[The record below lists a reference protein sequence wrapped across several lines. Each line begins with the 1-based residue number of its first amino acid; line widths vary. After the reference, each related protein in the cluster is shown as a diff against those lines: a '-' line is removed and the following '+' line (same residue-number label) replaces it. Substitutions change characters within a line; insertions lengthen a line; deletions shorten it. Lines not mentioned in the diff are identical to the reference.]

1 MNTLYFISLVITASL
16 SVLTTLIAPI
26 LVTRYKRYKRAK
38 KQKLNELIAIEVE
51 RQIKQII
58 ND

>member
-1 MNTLYFISLVITASL
+1 MILYFILTAIIA
-16 SVLTTLIAPI
+16 SVATIIAPK
-26 LVTRYKRYKRAK
+26 LVARIKRFKTHKR
-38 KQKLNELIAIEVE
+38 QKLNELIRAEVE

>member
-1 MNTLYFISLVITASL
+1 MIILYYILTAIIA
-16 SVLTTLIAPI
+16 SVATFHAPKLIARI
-26 LVTRYKRYKRAK
+26 KRYKTRK
-38 KQKLNELIAIEVE
+38 QQKLNELIRAEVE

>member
-1 MNTLYFISLVITASL
+1 MIILYCILTAIIA
-16 SVLTTLIAPI
+16 SVATIIAPK
-26 LVTRYKRYKRAK
+26 LVARIKRFKTH
-38 KQKLNELIAIEVE
+38 KQRKLNELIRAEVE